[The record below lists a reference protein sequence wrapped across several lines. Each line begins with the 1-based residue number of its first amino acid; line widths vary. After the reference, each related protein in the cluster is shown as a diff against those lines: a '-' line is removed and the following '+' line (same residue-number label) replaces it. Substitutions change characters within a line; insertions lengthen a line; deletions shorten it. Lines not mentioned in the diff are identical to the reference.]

1 MARLRV
7 SWHLSLSAVPPPGNP
22 TRLLQPETVSV
33 GADEDLRNGPEAV
46 RAHAAE
52 LGLTSRP
59 IAHRNAA
66 ISRAMAVV
74 TTVWRLPAAI
84 SRR

>member
-1 MARLRV
+1 MTVIGHTVRTRVPHRGPAPGPAQSQMSVQVDRTLRGTEV
-7 SWHLSLSAVPPPGNP
+7 
-22 TRLLQPETVSV
+22 
-33 GADEDLRNGPEAV
+33 V
-46 RAHAAE
+46 RAQAAT

-59 IAHRNAA
+59 IAHRKAA

>member
-1 MARLRV
+1 MKVIGHTILSRV
-7 SWHLSLSAVPPPGNP
+7 PHRGPAPGP
-22 TRLLQPETVSV
+22 AQSQMSV
-33 GADEDLRNGPEAV
+33 GADEDLRHGPEAV